1 MIKDVG
7 LDVSSSLT
15 SFQEEHLSTRGIHL
29 QEVGVRLEIEVP
41 PTPDEIIVQPIQ
53 LLTLLPICQLIVR
66 LIIVEPMITLA
77 DLDVRLEARDAR
89 KRQVHRVERRAEMEV
104 REVADLPTL
113 HDDRS
118 IAQVAV
124 GL

>member
-1 MIKDVG
+1 
-7 LDVSSSLT
+7 
-15 SFQEEHLSTRGIHL
+15 
-29 QEVGVRLEIEVP
+29 
-41 PTPDEIIVQPIQ
+41 
-53 LLTLLPICQLIVR
+53 
-66 LIIVEPMITLA
+66 MITLA